1 MVLDS
6 KDRFKPSSKMRKK
19 PLEVDQRTDHPPKDD
34 EEPTRP
40 TDLVTGSAVPDPH
53 VVENMDYD
61 KPEHEGITVILP
73 VTSLRS
79 VQRPQTGQKRPA
91 RDEEGSP
98 DSGPTKATVTEEKRI
113 RKFICRYCNKAFSL
127 MNVLKV
133 HERIHT
139 GEKPYI
145 CDICDKAFNQSGSL
159 NRHKNTHLK
168 RSSDNRSY
176 SCRYCP
182 RQFLH
187 SSHLQDHEAS
197 EHGASA
203 KVATTSPVLDSSV
216 PNLYETK
223 SRSSGF
229 CEMNAVSSPMRI
241 RGFTGADSGLSLTDE
256 IPTSLPNLGAVTN
269 MFTKFDTNSIGY
281 PPLSVALSLFNSQTN
296 TYSISSAENSTFKVS
311 DKHHPTMNRYPD
323 SRTEN
328 LSPDT
333 CTPRTT
339 EFEKRMIQQIGKY
352 WFVQNGFIYP
362 TASAQFSYNQSV
374 IFISLFIAFYLGI
387 EDSLAGTPE

>member
-6 KDRFKPSSKMRKK
+6 KDRFKSGSKMRKK
-19 PLEVDQRTDHPPKDD
+19 SLEVDQRTDTPPNND
-34 EEPTRP
+34 EAPIRP
-40 TDLVTGSAVPDPH
+40 ADLAVVTGSVVSDPDM
-53 VVENMDYD
+53 VENMDFD
-61 KPEHEGITVILP
+61 QSEHEGITVILP

-79 VQRPQTGQKRPA
+79 IQRPQTGQKRLA
-91 RDEEGSP
+91 RDEDGSP
-98 DSGPTKATVTEEKRI
+98 DSGPTKSVITEEKRI

-176 SCRYCP
+176 SCRYCS

-187 SSHLQDHEAS
+187 SSQLQDHEAS
-197 EHGASA
+197 EHGA
-203 KVATTSPVLDSSV
+203 KVVTTPMLDSSV
-216 PNLYETK
+216 PNLYDSK
-223 SRSSGF
+223 SRSTGF
-229 CEMNAVSSPMRI
+229 CEINAVSSPMRI

-256 IPTSLPNLGAVTN
+256 IPTSLPNLSAVTN
-269 MFTKFDTNSIGY
+269 MFNKFDTNSIGY
-281 PPLSVALSLFNSQTN
+281 PPLSVALSLFNSQTDA
-296 TYSISSAENSTFKVS
+296 YSVSHAENSTLKVS
-311 DKHHPTMNRYPD
+311 DKQHPTMDRYSD

-328 LSPDT
+328 HSPDT
-333 CTPRTT
+333 CVPRTT
-339 EFEKRMIQQIGKY
+339 EFGKHMIQQISKY
-352 WFVQNGFIYP
+352 
-362 TASAQFSYNQSV
+362 
-374 IFISLFIAFYLGI
+374 
-387 EDSLAGTPE
+387 